1 MADIKGLTYQLCA
14 NNQLLE
20 NALTSTFRFQNKYF
34 PRSMC
39 LTASGETIYLIYVAN
54 YFDKN
59 RDRNCFSAQ
68 TFVSFLDKIDEIY
81 DVSWTRR
88 IFGIPKPFK
97 VVIKF
102 KQRRISARMP
112 NIFVC
117 FSMDVWFKFTCCCH
131 SRWIFL
137 RVSVE
142 NANVKRLEV
151 NYQHWSVEIQNIYAI
166 NVSSDLTNN
175 KNLFIAFLTRRR
187 AFGNRLHSIKRI

>member
-1 MADIKGLTYQLCA
+1 MSNGVG
-14 NNQLLE
+14 
-20 NALTSTFRFQNKYF
+20 R
-34 PRSMC
+34 
-39 LTASGETIYLIYVAN
+39 ETIYLIYVAN

-81 DVSWTRR
+81 DVSWTKR

-102 KQRRISARMP
+102 KRRRISARMP

-117 FSMDVWFKFTCCCH
+117 CSIDVWFKFTCCCH
-131 SRWIFL
+131 SRRL
-137 RVSVE
+137 LPRVSGE
-142 NANVKRLEV
+142 NANVKCFDV
-151 NYQHWSVEIQNIYAI
+151 NYQRWSVEIQNIYAVK
-166 NVSSDLTNN
+166 VSSDLTNN

-187 AFGNRLHSIKRI
+187 AFGNCLCSMKWI